1 MITYK
6 LIARLKAA
14 VYLTKYDAGNTVNTD
29 NVNPDFIIQDIVEL
43 VDILK
48 EICK

>member
-14 VYLTKYDAGNTVNTD
+14 VYLTKYNTGNTVNTD
-29 NVNPDFIIQDIVEL
+29 NINPDFIIQDIVEL